1 MSQEVKLSAGVWIGF
16 LVLAGLGMPVRAE
29 EQGTKP
35 EDDVRASII
44 AFQKGVEAGDRSV
57 ALDLAAKSPFRS
69 SFLGLFDS
77 LAESYSKLHMPF
89 PVEIGHIM
97 IRSDGR
103 AKAET
108 YLNPGRDLFV
118 FTLVKE
124 GGRWK
129 FYHLEGIRFPIYDVP
144 ATPAGSLLALPRD
157 KVKWMICEA
166 ETALRNRTY
175 LRLKELGGEK
185 AARDFFLGGGGFRAA
200 MDAWLPFLEGAAQ
213 FAVFYG
219 VLEENY
225 YGSKYTLTKATK
237 DEAEIRFAPLRELEV
252 MKIAY
257 FTPKMSMEEYQKLY
271 ADILHA
277 RAGVCGLTVEVTF
290 DGTACTLKVRER
302 RAEANQRSGV
312 DGSRSGGIRF

>member
-1 MSQEVKLSAGVWIGF
+1 MRQKTKPAAGPWTTF
-16 LVLAGLGMPVRAE
+16 LVLAGLVMPVCTAA
-29 EQGTKP
+29 QGTKP

-57 ALDLAAKSPFRS
+57 ALGLAAESPFRS
-69 SFLGLFDS
+69 SFLSLFDS
-77 LAESYSKLHMPF
+77 LAQGYSKLHMAF
-89 PVEIGHIM
+89 PVEIGHIK
-97 IRSDGR
+97 ILSDGR

-129 FYHLEGIRFPIYDVP
+129 FYHLEGIRFPIYDDP
-144 ATPAGSLLALPRD
+144 ATPAGSLLTLPQD

-166 ETALRNRTY
+166 ETALSNRTY
-175 LRLKELGGEK
+175 FRLKELGGEK
-185 AARDFFLGGGGFRAA
+185 AARDFFISGEGFRAA

-219 VLEENY
+219 ILEENY
-225 YGSKYTLTKATK
+225 YGSKYTLAKATK
-237 DEAEIRFAPLRELEV
+237 EEAMIRFAPLQELEV

-271 ADILHA
+271 ADIL
-277 RAGVCGLTVEVTF
+277 RAQAGACGLTVEVTF
-290 DGTACTLKVRER
+290 DGTACTLEVREMTGR
-302 RAEANQRSGV
+302 R
-312 DGSRSGGIRF
+312 